1 MYKIK
6 WASFYDLKA
15 IAQVECESLLYEPR
29 LEPWHP
35 SLHEMYT
42 LWVMRYIKKSHKII
56 VALDMNKNK
65 IVGFLSIDNVLKPYI
80 QTLYVKPDYFR
91 KGVGH
96 ELLNYIETYARN
108 KGASEIFLDVEV
120 SNFGAISFYTKH
132 KFVQFKDNNS
142 HLIKM
147 VKEL

>member
-6 WASFYDLKA
+6 WVSFYDLKA
-15 IAQVECESLLYEPR
+15 VAQVECESLPFEPR

-35 SLHEMYT
+35 SLHEMYS
-42 LWVMRYIKKSHKII
+42 LWLMRFIKKTHKII
-56 VALDMNKNK
+56 VAEDIKTRK
-65 IVGFLSIDNVLKPYI
+65 IVGFLSIDNILKPYI
-80 QTLYVKPDYFR
+80 QTLYVKPRYFR
-91 KGVGH
+91 QGVGH
-96 ELLNYIETYARN
+96 ELLDFIETFTRN
-108 KGASEIFLDVEV
+108 KGATEIFLDVEA

-132 KFVQFKDNNS
+132 KFVQFRDNNS

>member
-15 IAQVECESLLYEPR
+15 VAQIECESLPFEPR

-35 SLHEMYT
+35 SFHEMYS
-42 LWVMRYIKKSHKII
+42 LWVIRFIKKTHKII
-56 VALDMNKNK
+56 VAEDIKTSN
-65 IVGFLSIDNVLKPYI
+65 IVGFLSVDDILKPYI

-91 KGVGH
+91 QGVGKA
-96 ELLNYIETYARN
+96 LLDFIESFARS
-108 KGASEIFLDVEV
+108 KGASALSLDVEV